1 MSRRKPLARQNEV
14 NMKRMKITWVGCAAT
29 ALLYAALL
37 LPACS
42 HDDDSLPTGP
52 TGLSAV
58 SSGSELGPATHSLA
72 QEDSD
77 SGDSESAD
85 DESVDDESVD
95 DESVDDES
103 VDDESV
109 DDESVDDES
118 VDDES
123 VDDESVDDESVD
135 DLGADDDGLS
145 VRGLLFDFQG
155 CPGSLTIDATLV
167 ATTDGTRFDCEP
179 GCDGLE
185 EVLDATA
192 FCTFLAPGLP
202 MRASGSDNGGVI
214 EASRVRIDDEIKAT
228 GVISAGSAGLTPGTL
243 FTLTVDGLILTFE
256 VGPGAEIDV
265 FDAGATVRVEGMVPP
280 LSLTEL
286 PTFIATEIEN

>member
-1 MSRRKPLARQNEV
+1 MSSFPASANATDLEKKPLARQNEV
-14 NMKRMKITWVGCAAT
+14 NMKRMERMNITLMGCAAT
-29 ALLYAALL
+29 ALLFAALL

-42 HDDDSLPTGP
+42 HDEDNLPTGP
-52 TGLSAV
+52 TGLSPV
-58 SSGSELGPATHSLA
+58 SSRSELGPATVSLA
-72 QEDSD
+72 HEDDD
-77 SGDSESAD
+77 SGDSESDD
-85 DESVDDESVD
+85 DESA
-95 DESVDDES
+95 
-103 VDDESV
+103 